1 MQRSSSSE
9 KSKKESLNDVLQK
22 EMFLMN
28 LTLTHGKMNRGRELA
43 SVLIIGLGHWTMASH
58 LRTTYWIESDVLD
71 NDDDD
76 DDDNV

>member
-43 SVLIIGLGHWTMASH
+43 SVLIIGLGA
-58 LRTTYWIESDVLD
+58 LD
-71 NDDDD
+71 DGVAPAYNLLDR
-76 DDDNV
+76 VMF